1 MKDLKK
7 IEQTEAG
14 YVPILKVKG
23 AGRIDL
29 GVYSTSECAVVL
41 PLGWLVTKWCTLNC
55 RALFCCLLC

>member
-41 PLGWLVTKWCTLNC
+41 PLLVTK
-55 RALFCCLLC
+55 